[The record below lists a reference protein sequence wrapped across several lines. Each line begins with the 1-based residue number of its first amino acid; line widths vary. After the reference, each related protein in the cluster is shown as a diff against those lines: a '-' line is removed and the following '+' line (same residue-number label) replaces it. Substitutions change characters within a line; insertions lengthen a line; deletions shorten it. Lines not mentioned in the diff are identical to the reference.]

1 MKKIMKKLLPGMM
14 EAIRRILGVRTGW
27 VTVKT
32 VSYTGWKIVSV
43 IPNSVFNMG
52 MYETR
57 LFFVMLLIISMLLI
71 IFVNQM
77 VSSSVASPLEK
88 LNESVKEWEAG
99 NMNPGYLYWRIYGG
113 RASGTNIEIHSGA
126 DPETDG

>member
-1 MKKIMKKLLPGMM
+1 MYK
-14 EAIRRILGVRTGW
+14 RQ
-27 VTVKT
+27 
-32 VSYTGWKIVSV
+32 GWKIVSV

-88 LNESVKEWEAG
+88 LNESVKE
-99 NMNPGYLYWRIYGG
+99 L
-113 RASGTNIEIHSGA
+113 SLIHI
-126 DPETDG
+126 

>member
-1 MKKIMKKLLPGMM
+1 M
-14 EAIRRILGVRTGW
+14 
-27 VTVKT
+27 TVKT

-43 IPNSVFNMG
+43 IPNSIFNMG

-57 LFFVMLLIISMLLI
+57 LFFVMLLIISMMLI
-71 IFVNQM
+71 VFVNQM

-99 NMNPGYLYWRIYGG
+99 NMNPGYLHWRIY
-113 RASGTNIEIHSGA
+113 
-126 DPETDG
+126 